1 MYCSKPAHGRQGR
14 LPEVPPQRHGS
25 ATLTADISWHLG
37 DSDAYNGPTRDHG
50 LVTFAPMIVI
60 ADDALSIDDA
70 MAQLARHPT
79 KTV

>member
-1 MYCSKPAHGRQGR
+1 
-14 LPEVPPQRHGS
+14 
-25 ATLTADISWHLG
+25 
-37 DSDAYNGPTRDHG
+37 
-50 LVTFAPMIVI
+50 VTFAPMIVI